1 MMEEEHGKLKQK
13 SFLKCKYYDADAD
26 NMILMKEHIREIH
39 EYPCPLCG
47 DKIVL
52 LKGHMRK
59 VHEYQCHICGAKF
72 KDQDQLNLHEE
83 NIYCTPTTKIETRH
97 KF

>member
-39 EYPCPLCG
+39 EYPRP
-47 DKIVL
+47 
-52 LKGHMRK
+52 
-59 VHEYQCHICGAKF
+59 
-72 KDQDQLNLHEE
+72 
-83 NIYCTPTTKIETRH
+83 
-97 KF
+97 